1 MGSGAGSVPPD
12 HPGAVGTP
20 YYNPNGFSAADSI
33 AANGYMN
40 ETMLLPSGDTRDMN
54 GIYHDDGGRSAPADL
69 YAPVENAYGTHDVN

>member
-1 MGSGAGSVPPD
+1 
-12 HPGAVGTP
+12 
-20 YYNPNGFSAADSI
+20 
-33 AANGYMN
+33 MN